1 MNILKTLFENQQ
13 AVLADGAM
21 GTSLFEA
28 GLQFGDPPDLWNI
41 LHPDRVRAIQRRY
54 IEAGSQ
60 IILTNTFGG
69 TRFRLKLHNL
79 DGRVH
84 ELNRAGAENLRAEV
98 TASGKPV
105 LVAGDIGPSGEIMA
119 PLGDLTFDAAVDG
132 FAEQAAG
139 LAAGGVD
146 LFWIETMSDLDE
158 VRAAIEGARR
168 AAPHLPIICT
178 LSFDT
183 HGCTMMG
190 VTPET
195 AAKFMRDQGLF
206 AGGGNCG
213 NGSDEMLEV
222 VRRMHAAEPELI
234 VVAKS
239 NAGMPVLVQGK
250 AVYQATPEEMGEFAV
265 RARALGARLIGGCC
279 GNNQNHIQAMATRLQ
294 DTAYEPQA
302 PATAGAAPAP
312 AKKVPVQRANRRRA
326 T

>member
-1 MNILKTLFENQQ
+1 
-13 AVLADGAM
+13 
-21 GTSLFEA
+21 
-28 GLQFGDPPDLWNI
+28 
-41 LHPDRVRAIQRRY
+41 
-54 IEAGSQ
+54 
-60 IILTNTFGG
+60 
-69 TRFRLKLHNL
+69 
-79 DGRVH
+79 
-84 ELNRAGAENLRAEV
+84 
-98 TASGKPV
+98 
-105 LVAGDIGPSGEIMA
+105 
-119 PLGDLTFDAAVDG
+119 
-132 FAEQAAG
+132 
-139 LAAGGVD
+139 
-146 LFWIETMSDLDE
+146 
-158 VRAAIEGARR
+158 
-168 AAPHLPIICT
+168 
-178 LSFDT
+178 
-183 HGCTMMG
+183 MMG
-190 VTPET
+190 ITPET

-294 DTAYEPQA
+294 NTAYEPQA
-302 PATAGAAPAP
+302 PAIAGNAPAP